1 MTNTLFSKI
10 YGCEAACTIANSM
23 GDVTENKSSQEIEE
37 RFGFVDTLLLAQDKA
52 GHVRKQELG
61 PDLVY
66 HAHHRPPGMSEDGHE
81 RHRLCASAITRKKGR
96 ITIIDLAQTWLD
108 DIDPEKFGYLMG
120 PQDQVIYHAIK
131 AGIPPWDIGRYAS
144 WPAFIGTSK
153 MMMPVGMVNACNPEQ
168 AAQDAL
174 ELGRLK
180 DILGVKGNYA
190 LEVAVGV
197 AAAAAEALKP
207 DATVERIIAT
217 ALSYLSMTPR
227 KEVEQGLEWARNVSS
242 WKELRP
248 LYQEKYDGHPNS
260 NAVEVLSGGLACFL
274 VAEGDPKQAI
284 LYAVNFGRDTD
295 CKAYIC

>member
-1 MTNTLFSKI
+1 
-10 YGCEAACTIANSM
+10 M
-23 GDVTENKSSQEIEE
+23 GDVTENKSYQEIEE
-37 RFGFVDTLLLAQDKA
+37 RFGFVDTLLAQDKA

-61 PDLVY
+61 QDLLY

-197 AAAAAEALKP
+197 CRGCAGSAQTRCYGGANHCHGP
-207 DATVERIIAT
+207 VIFVDD
-217 ALSYLSMTPR
+217 
-227 KEVEQGLEWARNVSS
+227 SS
-242 WKELRP
+242 QR
-248 LYQEKYDGHPNS
+248 
-260 NAVEVLSGGLACFL
+260 
-274 VAEGDPKQAI
+274 
-284 LYAVNFGRDTD
+284 GRTG
-295 CKAYIC
+295 IGMG

>member
-23 GDVTENKSSQEIEE
+23 GDVTENKSYQEIEE
-37 RFGFVDTLLLAQDKA
+37 RFGFVDTLLAQDKA

-174 ELGRLK
+174 ELGRL
-180 DILGVKGNYA
+180 
-190 LEVAVGV
+190 
-197 AAAAAEALKP
+197 
-207 DATVERIIAT
+207 
-217 ALSYLSMTPR
+217 
-227 KEVEQGLEWARNVSS
+227 
-242 WKELRP
+242 
-248 LYQEKYDGHPNS
+248 
-260 NAVEVLSGGLACFL
+260 
-274 VAEGDPKQAI
+274 
-284 LYAVNFGRDTD
+284 
-295 CKAYIC
+295 